1 MCIFNSKIYLLI
13 EEFLKGFL
21 NWLLFKWNEY
31 RIFICFYLIELFY
44 CRYCILFFSLVDCL
58 VGVIVRFIDRLRL
71 VGDWGFFLV
80 GVLVLDFV
88 GEVVL
93 VRAGDRVFFFVEGG
107 DFRIFLFWFRER
119 FFDRFLDEDLDVDFL
134 FCEI

>member
-1 MCIFNSKIYLLI
+1 M
-13 EEFLKGFL
+13 
-21 NWLLFKWNEY
+21 
-31 RIFICFYLIELFY
+31 
-44 CRYCILFFSLVDCL
+44 FFSLVDRL

-93 VRAGDRVFFFVEGG
+93 VRAGDCVFFFVEGG
-107 DFRIFLFWFRER
+107 DFRIFLFRFRER

-134 FCEI
+134 FCEIRFNKGFILIDFC

>member
-1 MCIFNSKIYLLI
+1 M
-13 EEFLKGFL
+13 
-21 NWLLFKWNEY
+21 
-31 RIFICFYLIELFY
+31 
-44 CRYCILFFSLVDCL
+44 FFSLVDRL

-93 VRAGDRVFFFVEGG
+93 VRAGDRVFFFVVGG
-107 DFRIFLFWFRER
+107 DFRIFLFRFRER